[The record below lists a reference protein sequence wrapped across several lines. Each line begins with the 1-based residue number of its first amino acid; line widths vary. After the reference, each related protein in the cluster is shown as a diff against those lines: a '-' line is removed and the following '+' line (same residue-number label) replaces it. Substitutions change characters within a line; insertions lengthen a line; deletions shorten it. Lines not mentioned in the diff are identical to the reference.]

1 MKIRMGFV
9 TNSSSSS
16 FIVAFDKVPNSWE
29 EVLEMLFDADKATV
43 SEYDLSMGTKEVAQI
58 VFEDISKQTP
68 NNLKELKETFHG
80 FDDGLEKY
88 KNYTKLEEKRWEFPF
103 GSEEYNKLYDEL
115 NALSDEFEEIHFK
128 KFLKKN
134 KDKQLYIFS
143 YSDNDGTQGTLM
155 EHAGIFEN
163 LPHVR
168 ISRH

>member
-16 FIVAFDKVPNSWE
+16 FIVAFDKVPNSWQ

-43 SEYDLSMGTKEVAQI
+43 SEYGLSMDNKQVAQI

-68 NNLKELKETFHG
+68 NNLEELKETFHG
-80 FDDGLEKY
+80 FDDGIENYKDYKELERKRWDNSSQKEQDELY
-88 KNYTKLEEKRWEFPF
+88 EKLET
-103 GSEEYNKLYDEL
+103 LY
-115 NALSDEFEEIHFK
+115 SEFEEIHFK
-128 KFLKKN
+128 KFLEKN
-134 KDKQLYIFS
+134 KGKQLYSFS
-143 YSDNDGTQGTLM
+143 YSDSKGTQGTLM

>member
-1 MKIRMGFV
+1 MGFV

-43 SEYDLSMGTKEVAQI
+43 SEYDLSMGNKEVAQI
-58 VFEDISKQTP
+58 VFDDISKQTP
-68 NNLKELKETFHG
+68 NNLEKLKETFHG
-80 FDDGLEKY
+80 FDDGLENYRNY
-88 KNYTKLEEKRWEFPF
+88 KKLEKQLWDSPTSDERHKI
-103 GSEEYNKLYDEL
+103 YDEL
-115 NALSDEFEEIHFK
+115 KVISDEFEEIHFK
-128 KFLKKN
+128 KFLEKN
-134 KDKQLYIFS
+134 KDKQLYSFS

-155 EHAGIFEN
+155 EHGGIFEN

>member
-16 FIVAFDKVPNSWE
+16 FIVAFDKVPNNWE
-29 EVLEMLFDADKATV
+29 EVLEMLFGSDKETV
-43 SEYDLSMGTKEVAQI
+43 EEYGLSMETKEVAQR
-58 VFEDISKQTP
+58 VFDDISKQTP

-80 FDDGLEKY
+80 FDDGIEKY
-88 KNYTKLEEKRWEFPF
+88 KNYKKLEKQLWGSPT
-103 GSEEYNKLYDEL
+103 SEERHKIYDEL
-115 NALSDEFEEIHFK
+115 KVLLDEFEEIHFK
-128 KFLKKN
+128 KFLDKN
-134 KDKQLYIFS
+134 KDKQLYSFS

-155 EHAGIFEN
+155 EHAGIFDN